1 MLSAGYFGAYHLALL
16 TPRPLALHVGG
27 PAEEQT
33 RVERS
38 LVVGRDCDLQVG
50 LRVRILDPVEDIE
63 ECSQATG
70 AVCCLGLRA

>member
-50 LRVRILDPVEDIE
+50 LRVRILDPVQDLDD
-63 ECSQATG
+63 CSPAPG
-70 AVCCLGLRA
+70 AEWGLGLRA